1 MVGIHWKYLVFLL
14 LAIFL
19 CGCEYDSETI
29 GTPSS
34 TTKNK
39 ERSITSDHEVI
50 ELHIDDIEAI
60 LPDIRVPTNGDVEG
74 PAVEP
79 ANNEAVR
86 EIDLNDIQNIIPNV
100 RVPVHKEPKKDDK
113 KDITPPKIVHS
124 NIKDG
129 AKNIGRSSL
138 TRITFN
144 EPIAKGN
151 LVLRTE
157 DGSVVETKINYGNK
171 VVNIERLGKDF
182 TMEPLTTYIIAGSV
196 SDAAGNKAEIN
207 ITFTTGRAAIEA
219 F

>member
-1 MVGIHWKYLVFLL
+1 MVVIHWKYLVLL
-14 LAIFL
+14 LISFFFF
-19 CGCEYDSETI
+19 GCESDSEPIVTHP
-29 GTPSS
+29 G

-39 ERSITSDHEVI
+39 GGSITSDHDVI
-50 ELHIDDIEAI
+50 ELDIDDVEAI
-60 LPDIRVPTNGDVEG
+60 LPDIRVPTNGDVG
-74 PAVEP
+74 VPAVEP
-79 ANNEAVR
+79 ANNDAVP
-86 EIDLNDIQNIIPNV
+86 EIDINDIQNVIPDV

-129 AKNIGRSSL
+129 AKNVGRSSL

-144 EPIAKGN
+144 EPIAKGT

-157 DGSVVETKINYGNK
+157 NGRVVETDIQYGNK
-171 VVNIERLGKDF
+171 IVNIERLGGDF
-182 TMEPLTTYIIAGSV
+182 IMKPLTTYIIEGSV
-196 SDAAGNKAEIN
+196 SDAADNKTEIN